1 MNGRIHVQ
9 GTTVFIR
16 TVSVRMKGEGQTGF
30 LLKWH
35 EALDFAEDLIEACE
49 EAKRNAEEANV
60 VGHDRKNL

>member
-1 MNGRIHVQ
+1 MNGRISVQ

-16 TVSVRMKGEGQTGF
+16 TVAVRTKGEGQTGF

-49 EAKRNAEEANV
+49 KAKRNAEREKM